1 MYFLRIR
8 DTIREGF
15 SLYVLTKLLMLET
28 LSMSGSKKHVVFSY
42 HQNLSLCSKI
52 NPSSSEK
59 ADCDQVGEGKLVS
72 SREDYTNTFGVPKVQ
87 SNACARAQTLESNGA
102 VSTHLCLPP
111 SVCSPLKRH
120 RVQVRALLADAISSL
135 SLQSSH
141 EELLSPSHLLLSILP
156 LILYCGHH
164 YVVMSLA
171 ICLFTYKMSSNPLLP
186 EPFLVHAHRLFT
198 DCQRQDISAD
208 RLLRQIAK
216 FSRDFLI

>member
-1 MYFLRIR
+1 
-8 DTIREGF
+8 
-15 SLYVLTKLLMLET
+15 ML
-28 LSMSGSKKHVVFSY
+28 V
-42 HQNLSLCSKI
+42 
-52 NPSSSEK
+52 
-59 ADCDQVGEGKLVS
+59 
-72 SREDYTNTFGVPKVQ
+72 R
-87 SNACARAQTLESNGA
+87 RAQTLESNGA

-120 RVQVRALLADAISSL
+120 RVQVRALLADATSSL

-156 LILYCGHH
+156 LILYCGHD
-164 YVVMSLA
+164 YVVMYLA

>member
-1 MYFLRIR
+1 ML
-8 DTIREGF
+8 
-15 SLYVLTKLLMLET
+15 VL
-28 LSMSGSKKHVVFSY
+28 
-42 HQNLSLCSKI
+42 
-52 NPSSSEK
+52 
-59 ADCDQVGEGKLVS
+59 
-72 SREDYTNTFGVPKVQ
+72 
-87 SNACARAQTLESNGA
+87 RAQTLESNGA

-141 EELLSPSHLLLSILP
+141 VELLSPSHLLISILP